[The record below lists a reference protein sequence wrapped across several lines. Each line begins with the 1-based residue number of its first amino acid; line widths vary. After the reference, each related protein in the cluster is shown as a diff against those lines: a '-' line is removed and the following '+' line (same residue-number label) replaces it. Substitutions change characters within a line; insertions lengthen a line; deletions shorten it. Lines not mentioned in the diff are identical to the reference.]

1 MIKHSR
7 RVEGLDEDGV
17 DIVGTGGDGANTVN
31 ISTGASILA
40 ARNPQGS
47 RGQSDTRSSVLF
59 VPLLIA
65 IGEEKTLWDQKKI
78 HVAPP
83 SSKTIQDTKA
93 IEIEPKPDLA
103 PEENPEIRTSCFSEI
118 SNNPEVGED
127 YTILQA
133 LLSTDMVIL
142 FIATFCRLDMDV
154 LAILR
159 EDYTFGHPYRHRSP

>member
-40 ARNPQGS
+40 A
-47 RGQSDTRSSVLF
+47 
-59 VPLLIA
+59 
-65 IGEEKTLWDQKKI
+65 DQKKI